1 LCYRCFKACCRWMDT
16 MLMALTSTTTTT
28 LMQSCSP
35 TFALTF
41 YCYFVESHWW
51 TSKYCCLHQGAKP

>member
-41 YCYFVESHWW
+41 YCYFVENH
-51 TSKYCCLHQGAKP
+51 